1 MPNFYAHLLFGRE
14 VSRRMPPE
22 LQRTLLRQWDA
33 FCCGNF
39 GPDPLYFYVGGRHA
53 GAVRQAG
60 IRLHHGSGRAALE
73 AYRQPV
79 KEGKPCAAA
88 FAAGYLLHFALDSQM
103 HPYVLRTIADGTV
116 THFALEGEFD
126 RRLLRQDGR
135 AYPDAIPQ
143 RPVPPELLRAASYM
157 APEVTP
163 DVYRIA
169 LKRYRMVSCRIGNW
183 AGSPVRHV
191 VNAASVLPPVRGI
204 RGSVLEQ
211 EPQGDMLRYLRNM
224 EEIFAAAVPHGAAL
238 LEDFFAAVEEGKPLP
253 AALELD
259 YSGNEV
265 DDIGI
270 H

>member
-135 AYPDAIPQ
+135 AYLDAMPQ
-143 RPVPPELLRAASYM
+143 RP
-157 APEVTP
+157 VTP

-169 LKRYRMVSCRIGNW
+169 LKRFRMVSCRIGNW

-211 EPQGDMLRYLRNM
+211 EPQGDMLRYLRDM

>member
-135 AYPDAIPQ
+135 AYLDAMPQ
-143 RPVPPELLRAASYM
+143 RPGAA
-157 APEVTP
+157 
-163 DVYRIA
+163 
-169 LKRYRMVSCRIGNW
+169 G
-183 AGSPVRHV
+183 
-191 VNAASVLPPVRGI
+191 
-204 RGSVLEQ
+204 
-211 EPQGDMLRYLRNM
+211 
-224 EEIFAAAVPHGAAL
+224 AAAGGILYGAGGDAGCISDRPEALSHGVVPHWKLGRLTGTPCGECGKRSAAGAGHSRFSAGAGASGGYAPVSAGYGGAL
-238 LEDFFAAVEEGKPLP
+238 CGSSAPWGGDAGRLL
-253 AALELD
+253 
-259 YSGNEV
+259 YSSGNGEAPSWKR
-265 DDIGI
+265 
-270 H
+270 